1 MQPQTAAA
9 IVVVVCIALTILMY
23 RLGVTAGALAAT
35 HGVPHRAADA
45 FAPRND
51 PHLTAPPSW

>member
-9 IVVVVCIALTILMY
+9 IIVAVCIILTVLMY

-45 FAPRND
+45 FSSRND
-51 PHLTAPPSW
+51 